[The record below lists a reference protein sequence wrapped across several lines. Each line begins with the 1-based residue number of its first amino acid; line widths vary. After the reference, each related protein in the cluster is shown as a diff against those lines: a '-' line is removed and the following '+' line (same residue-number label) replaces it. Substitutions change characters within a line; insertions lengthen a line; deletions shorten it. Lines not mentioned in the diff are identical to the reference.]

1 MCALPFGR
9 AREQACTCRVDACHQ
24 EAAQGAWRPTP
35 VRAGR
40 RRRRAEAQR
49 GRYAG
54 PAFDSRHVDPHTRM
68 PDAHCR
74 RGTATPRSLPA
85 TSSQSPLAVGHSAR
99 RRRAST
105 SVCAGKRR
113 ASAERPPSAAGMS
126 GKSEK
131 PMTSRGR
138 LVRRSVYM
146 ELCTRRRAGSRP
158 SRSSAS
164 TSAPGGERGEVSEAA
179 GARVRLRGAARAR
192 RRGSRPKGLDV
203 LLLHRCRAQGS
214 ARQVLGSMSRTVYT
228 AGVGPP
234 AGPAHLRSEHGAD
247 KRAAGRL

>member
-1 MCALPFGR
+1 M
-9 AREQACTCRVDACHQ
+9 
-24 EAAQGAWRPTP
+24 
-35 VRAGR
+35 
-40 RRRRAEAQR
+40 
-49 GRYAG
+49 
-54 PAFDSRHVDPHTRM
+54 
-68 PDAHCR
+68 
-74 RGTATPRSLPA
+74 PRSLPA
-85 TSSQSPLAVGHSAR
+85 TSSWSPLAVGHSAR

-113 ASAERPPSAAGMS
+113 ASAERPPSAAGTS

-214 ARQVLGSMSRTVYT
+214 ARQVLGSVSRTVYT
-228 AGVGPP
+228 AGVGLQQVLRIYVLSMVQTSVPP
-234 AGPAHLRSEHGAD
+234 GACNRAHSPGLLGRSRARTPLLSQTGAGVLTRGGNPALRI
-247 KRAAGRL
+247 RANRLVTAACSR